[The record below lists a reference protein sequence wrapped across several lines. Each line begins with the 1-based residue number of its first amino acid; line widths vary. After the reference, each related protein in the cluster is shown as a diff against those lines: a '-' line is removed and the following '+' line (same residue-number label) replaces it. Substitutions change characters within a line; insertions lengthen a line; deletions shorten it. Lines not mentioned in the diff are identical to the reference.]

1 LVKPRRDVLIKKE
14 EGEEEEEE
22 AVARCLYAPA

>member
-14 EGEEEEEE
+14 EGEEEEE